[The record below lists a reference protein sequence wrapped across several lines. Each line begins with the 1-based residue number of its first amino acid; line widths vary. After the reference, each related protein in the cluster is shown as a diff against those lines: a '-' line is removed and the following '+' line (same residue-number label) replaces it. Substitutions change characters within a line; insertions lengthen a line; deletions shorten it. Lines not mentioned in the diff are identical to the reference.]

1 MYTDVVPCFFFS
13 FIPSIFNPL
22 KMAALVSSSTL
33 KIWLVLVTFYT
44 CLLNKYP
51 KEGIPK
57 NGYGLENS

>member
-1 MYTDVVPCFFFS
+1 MWYHGFFFS
-13 FIPSIFNPL
+13 FFPSIFNPL

-44 CLLNKYP
+44 RLLNKYT